1 MINQIINY
9 INSQGRFVS
18 KKELIE
24 NAFWF
29 TLSSVVGS
37 VQPKVEYNYKSYNI
51 NYFGISIAPS
61 SAGKSWV
68 YEQCKSLFDENL
80 NYKYKE
86 LIKKGY
92 ELNNTNKTEDE
103 ITIDGF
109 QTEIKNYIPN
119 FENTIEGTKEG
130 LYLRAL
136 AISKSFYGSLNLIHE
151 EIMDVIRDSN
161 LNVMKELY
169 DGRFIGKVIKS
180 SVNDNIY
187 GIVSNMLIFGSSTS
201 LKRDQKV
208 YEYFAKAL
216 GSGIY
221 RRSFI
226 YYQEPTDIQVNTNKE
241 YFEKPDLSF
250 IKIFIN
256 KYLKEII
263 ETGKYPELYFS
274 TEALEYLEL
283 INYELLEFANKFKED
298 ERFSAEVGSFDK
310 LLKLSA
316 LHAILNQRIIILY
329 DDVEYAY
336 NFYKRIR
343 STNMELFN
351 VEPQHKRIY
360 RVIKKLNKATKSE
373 ILESDIFNRLTFNE
387 DIKLVEEY
395 AYRKNE
401 VLNVRGSKI
410 KTYSI
415 EPMPISD
422 LNKIIVSVPKVD
434 KKEKTTDYISMEIPF
449 FGKNQSLERL
459 VKSDK
464 ISNFCLVHF
473 ENGKRKSDKTIEG
486 QNCIGIDVD
495 NGITLQET
503 IEKLSGYV
511 YLIYTTKSHQK
522 DKGGIVCDRFRILLP
537 TKSKFYV
544 DNERHK
550 ELITNV
556 CEALGVGSYDVSTRN
571 QDRLWFTNP
580 QAEIFKNQQGELFDV
595 IPYLP
600 DTEVREYIER
610 QIDRFDEKD
619 YDTDEINRR
628 IGGMIKWFINN
639 TYPSV
644 RNQNLF
650 RLGSFIGDLTGNY
663 ERIETEIYKANSML
677 SEPIS
682 EKELRKTV
690 LQSLRRK
697 YGG

>member
-18 KKELIE
+18 QRELIE

-29 TLSSVVGS
+29 TFSSVLGS
-37 VQPKVEYNYKSYNI
+37 VQPKVEYKYKLYNI
-51 NYFGISIAPS
+51 NYFGITIAPS
-61 SAGKSWV
+61 SAGKSFV
-68 YEQCKSLFDENL
+68 YEQCKKLFGGDL
-80 NYKYKE
+80 NFKYKA
-86 LIKKGY
+86 LITKGY
-92 ELNNTNKTEDE
+92 ELNTNNPTDDE

-109 QTEIKNYIPN
+109 QTNIKNYIPN

-136 AISKSFYGSLNLIHE
+136 ALSKSFFGSLNLIHE

-180 SVNDNIY
+180 SINDNIY

-226 YYQEPTDIQVNTNKE
+226 YYQEPTDIQLRTDTE
-241 YFEKPDLSF
+241 YYEQPDLSF
-250 IKIFIN
+250 IRKYIN
-256 KYLKEII
+256 KYIKEIVDS
-263 ETGKYPELYFS
+263 GNYPELYF
-274 TEALEYLEL
+274 TVDAEEYLEL
-283 INYELLEFANKFKED
+283 INHELVEFANKYKED

-316 LHAILNQRIIILY
+316 LHALLNRRKQISY

-336 NFYKRIR
+336 NFYKRVR
-343 STNMELFN
+343 STNLELFN
-351 VEPQHKRIY
+351 VEPQHRRIY
-360 RVIKKLNKATKSE
+360 RVIKKLGKATKSE
-373 ILESDIFNRLTFNE
+373 ILESDIFNRMTFNE

-401 VLNVRGSKI
+401 VLQVRGSKI
-410 KTYSI
+410 KTFSI
-415 EPMPISD
+415 EPMPIID
-422 LNKIIVSVPKVD
+422 LNKIIVSIPKVD
-434 KKEKTTDYISMEIPF
+434 KKEKTTDYISMEVPF
-449 FGKNQSLERL
+449 FGENQSVERL

-464 ISNFCLVHF
+464 VSNFCLVHF

-503 IEKLSGYV
+503 IEKLKDYV

-522 DKGGIVCDRFRILLP
+522 DKGGLVCDRFRILLP
-537 TKSKFYV
+537 TKTKFFV

-556 CEALGVGSYDVSTRN
+556 CEALSVGSYDVSTRN

-580 QAEIFKNQQGELFDV
+580 ECQIFKNQQGELFDV

-600 DTEVREYIER
+600 DTEVREIIER
-610 QIDRFDEKD
+610 QIEKFDEKD
-619 YDTDEINRR
+619 YDTDEVNRR

-639 TYPSV
+639 TYEGNRS
-644 RNQNLF
+644 NNLF
-650 RLGSFIGDLTGNY
+650 RLGSFIGDLTGSF
-663 ERIETEIYKANSML
+663 ERIEEELYKANSML

-690 LQSLRRK
+690 LASLKRK
-697 YGG
+697 YN

>member
-9 INSQGRFVS
+9 VNSQGRFVS
-18 KKELIE
+18 QKELIE

-29 TLSSVVGS
+29 TFSSLLGS
-37 VQPKVEYNYKSYNI
+37 VQPKVEFKYKLYNI
-51 NYFGISIAPS
+51 NYFGITIAPS
-61 SAGKSWV
+61 SAGKSFV
-68 YEQCKSLFDENL
+68 YEQCKKLFGEDL
-80 NYKYKE
+80 NQKYKN
-86 LIKKGY
+86 LITKGY
-92 ELNNTNKTEDE
+92 KLNTQNPTDDE

-109 QTEIKNYIPN
+109 QTNIKNYIPN

-136 AISKSFYGSLNLIHE
+136 ALSKSFFGSLNLIHE
-151 EIMDVIRDSN
+151 EIMDVIKDSN

-180 SVNDNIY
+180 SINDNIY
-187 GIVSNMLIFGSSTS
+187 GVVSNMLIFGSSTS

-226 YYQEPTDIQVNTNKE
+226 YYQEPTDIQLRTDTE
-241 YFEKPDLSF
+241 YYEQPDLSF
-250 IKIFIN
+250 IREYIN
-256 KYLKEII
+256 KHIKEIT
-263 ETGKYPELYFS
+263 ESGNYPELHF
-274 TEALEYLEL
+274 TVDAEEYLEL
-283 INYELLEFANKFKED
+283 INHELVEFANKYKED

-316 LHAILNQRIIILY
+316 LHALLNRREQISY
-329 DDVEYAY
+329 DNVEYAY
-336 NFYKRIR
+336 NFYKHVR
-343 STNMELFN
+343 STNLELFN
-351 VEPQHKRIY
+351 VEPQHRRIY
-360 RVIKKLNKATKSE
+360 RVIKKLGKATKSE
-373 ILESDIFNRLTFNE
+373 ILESDIFNRMTFNE
-387 DIKLVEEY
+387 DIKLVDEY

-401 VLNVRGSKI
+401 VLQVRGSKI
-410 KTYSI
+410 KTFSI
-415 EPMPISD
+415 EPMPMVD
-422 LNKIIVSVPKVD
+422 LNKIIVSIPKVD

-449 FGKNQSLERL
+449 FGENQSVERL

-464 ISNFCLVHF
+464 VSNFCLVHF

-503 IEKLSGYV
+503 IEKLKDYV

-522 DKGGIVCDRFRILLP
+522 DKGGLICDRFRILLP
-537 TKSKFYV
+537 TKSKFFV

-580 QAEIFKNQQGELFDV
+580 ECQTFKNQQGELFDV

-600 DTEVREYIER
+600 DTEVREIIEK
-610 QIDRFDEKD
+610 QIEKFDEKD
-619 YDTDEINRR
+619 YDTDEVNRR

-639 TYPSV
+639 TYQGNRS
-644 RNQNLF
+644 NNLF
-650 RLGSFIGDLTGNY
+650 RLGSFIGDLTGSF
-663 ERIETEIYKANSML
+663 ERIEEELYKANSML

-690 LQSLRRK
+690 LASLKRK
-697 YGG
+697 YN